1 MSTQQIVDVLG
12 KLVVDDGKTL
22 KDEQGSK
29 ALAVARQM
37 ETALVPRL
45 QEDDV
50 HAMIWT
56 TFQTDPDERAALLQ
70 STIDKL
76 LKADEALA
84 SRLESLLAQYQQ
96 VTQPQVSQRI
106 DTGGGAYI
114 GGGVSVSGGDF
125 VGRDKT
131 TVVGDGNVLG
141 DGSSST
147 VIKQEG
153 ADAAAIASA
162 FTNFYA
168 AVAQNPKLPPQE
180 KADVQA
186 DLEEVEAELKKGEEA
201 SETFIQRRLRNVK
214 RMAPDIHEVVI
225 ATFANPVLGL
235 GLVAKK
241 IADKARE
248 SANA

>member
-1 MSTQQIVDVLG
+1 MQAQQIVALLSG
-12 KLVVDDGKTL
+12 LEVDDGKTL
-22 KDEQGSK
+22 RAEQGRE
-29 ALAVARQM
+29 ALSLARQM
-37 ETALVPRL
+37 RTALVPHL
-45 QEDDV
+45 QEDDA
-50 HAMIWT
+50 HAVIWDA
-56 TFQTDPDERAALLQ
+56 FQADPEQRTSLLVPAIEALLRANTALSSQ
-70 STIDKL
+70 LDGL
-76 LKADEALA
+76 LT
-84 SRLESLLAQYQQ
+84 RYQNA
-96 VTQPQVSQRI
+96 TRPAGPSI
-106 DTGGGAYI
+106 NTGGGAYI
-114 GGGVSVSGGDF
+114 GGNVSVTNGEF

-248 SANA
+248 SADA